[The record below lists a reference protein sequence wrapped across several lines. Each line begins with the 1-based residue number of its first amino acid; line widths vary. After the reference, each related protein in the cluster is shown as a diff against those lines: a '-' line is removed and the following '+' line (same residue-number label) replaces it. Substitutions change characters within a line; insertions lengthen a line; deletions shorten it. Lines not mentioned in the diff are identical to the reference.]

1 MFNTITKTLLYRTI
15 ISNEEKLG
23 IVLSTILSSILFW
36 YSPSYFLIGLAA
48 SYL

>member
-1 MFNTITKTLLYRTI
+1 MFNTVIKSLLYTTI
-15 ISNEEKLG
+15 MSNEEKYG
-23 IVLSTILSSILFW
+23 IILSTILSSILFW